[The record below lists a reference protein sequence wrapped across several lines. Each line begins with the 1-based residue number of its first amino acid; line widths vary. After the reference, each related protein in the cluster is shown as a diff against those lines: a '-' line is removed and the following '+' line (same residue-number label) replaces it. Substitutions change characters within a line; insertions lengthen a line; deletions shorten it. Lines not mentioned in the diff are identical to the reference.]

1 MLGAAATDAEPDV
14 QPAGPTF
21 SLQLSCNASKDIGAP
36 PASDRICV
44 SLQLT
49 LLTGS
54 SHRKPECE
62 HLPVSR
68 VVMYSISLLGC
79 FVCMYKA

>member
-1 MLGAAATDAEPDV
+1 MGGLGVHMNEYMYYDM
-14 QPAGPTF
+14 
-21 SLQLSCNASKDIGAP
+21 
-36 PASDRICV
+36 
-44 SLQLT
+44 
-49 LLTGS
+49 
-54 SHRKPECE
+54 CE